1 MAKIHPTAVI
11 EPTAKIAEGVEIGPL
26 CVIGEDV
33 TIGAGC
39 RLISQCSILGHTTL
53 GENNTVYPF
62 ASLGTAPQDYE
73 FEGYKSYLRI
83 GSGNTFREGF
93 TANRGT
99 KPDTETVIGNDCFF
113 MINSHVGHNAKV
125 GNNVVMVNEAL
136 LAGYTEVGDNAL
148 LSGLTAV
155 HQFCRVGRLAMI
167 GGVCAISKDLPPF
180 MTCFSRHNTV
190 SGLNLVGLKR
200 SGMNLATLRILKNL
214 YKIFYRNTFNVS
226 QALEKAKTELEPIP
240 EVLEFIDFI
249 ETSKRGI
256 LPGKNEIGKGRDI

>member
-1 MAKIHPTAVI
+1 MAEIHPTAVV
-11 EPTAKIAEGVEIGPL
+11 ESTAKIADDVKIGPF
-26 CVIGEDV
+26 CVIGGDV

-39 RLISQCSILGHTTL
+39 KLISQCSIVGHTTL

-62 ASLGTAPQDYE
+62 ASLGTAPQDYD
-73 FEGYKSYLRI
+73 FKGDKSYLHI

-93 TANRGT
+93 TANCGT
-99 KPDTETVIGNDCFF
+99 KPETATVIGNNCYC
-113 MINSHVGHNAKV
+113 MTNSHIGHNAKV
-125 GNNVVMVNEAL
+125 GNNVIMVNEAL
-136 LAGYTEVGDNAL
+136 LAGYTEVGNNAL
-148 LSGLTAV
+148 LAGLTAV

-200 SGMNLATLRILKNL
+200 SGMNLATIRTLKDL
-214 YKIFYRNTFNVS
+214 YKIFYRSPYNVS
-226 QALEKAKTELEPIP
+226 QSVKKVKTDLDQIP
-240 EVLEFIDFI
+240 EVLEFIEFV
-249 ETSKRGI
+249 ETAKRGI